1 MRRTNFRLLRLK
13 GSSLMIFLGWR
24 AEEEMETKEK
34 ARVATMWASCLLAA
48 GGCWWLGWR
57 LRG

>member
-34 ARVATMWASCLLAA
+34 ARLASYLLAA

-57 LRG
+57 PQG